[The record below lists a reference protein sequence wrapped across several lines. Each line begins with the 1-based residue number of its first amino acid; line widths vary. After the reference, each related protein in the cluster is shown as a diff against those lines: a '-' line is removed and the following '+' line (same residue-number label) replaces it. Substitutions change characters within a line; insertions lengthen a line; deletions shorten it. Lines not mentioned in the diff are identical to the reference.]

1 MAAALPQPTLH
12 PSADTAPGGFGAGWA
27 RLSVAG
33 GVCMLL
39 GIGLA
44 RLAYTPLIPALVD
57 ARWFTVVQADYLG
70 AVNLLGY
77 LAGAAI
83 AHRATQT
90 LGARRMLALNLALTV
105 ASLYACML
113 DWGTLWY
120 GLWRFACGASGAVLT
135 VLGASQALARIA
147 PRHRPAASALIFS
160 GIGLGITASGT
171 LVPWLIRWG
180 VVATWLALG
189 LLATALA
196 LWAWMAVWSRLPETP
211 HPPAAATPR
220 PDAPWP
226 RAAVAIVIVGYGL
239 DAVGFVPH
247 SIFWVDYIAHELGQ
261 GLVAGGAYWAGFGLG
276 AAVGPMVAGLAARR
290 LGFRP
295 ALTLGIAVMS
305 AAVALPLASSAPL
318 ALWTSSALVGLS
330 IPEVVALTSGAIVE
344 LIPAGREQQA
354 WAWATLSFALLQAI
368 AGYGMSWIYALA
380 HSYQPLFAIAALA
393 LLIAAL
399 GTLATVR
406 VKAPAALAESHARA
420 P

>member
-1 MAAALPQPTLH
+1 
-12 PSADTAPGGFGAGWA
+12 
-27 RLSVAG
+27 
-33 GVCMLL
+33 
-39 GIGLA
+39 
-44 RLAYTPLIPALVD
+44 
-57 ARWFTVVQADYLG
+57 
-70 AVNLLGY
+70 
-77 LAGAAI
+77 
-83 AHRATQT
+83 
-90 LGARRMLALNLALTV
+90 
-105 ASLYACML
+105 
-113 DWGTLWY
+113 
-120 GLWRFACGASGAVLT
+120 
-135 VLGASQALARIA
+135 
-147 PRHRPAASALIFS
+147 
-160 GIGLGITASGT
+160 
-171 LVPWLIRWG
+171 
-180 VVATWLALG
+180 
-189 LLATALA
+189 
-196 LWAWMAVWSRLPETP
+196 LPETP

-368 AGYGMSWIYALA
+368 AGYGMSWDYVVIG
-380 HSYQPLFAIAALA
+380 SYRPLFFMAALA
-393 LLIAAL
+393 LLVAA
-399 GTLATVR
+399 AC
-406 VKAPAALAESHARA
+406 AAVAAVCRTPGVPRSAQA
-420 P
+420 